1 MRRKAN
7 PTSPRIGVVLLALV
21 AALLPLAVQA
31 ERIKDIADVVGVRD
45 NQLMGYGLV
54 VGLDGTGDSPQ
65 TSSPFTLQ
73 GMVSMLERMG
83 INLRNRVA
91 DMRPD
96 NVAAVMVTATLPPY
110 ASQGQ
115 KLDVSVSSLGDADSL
130 RGGTL
135 LMTPLKGPD
144 DRVYAVAQGAV
155 SLGGFGAE
163 GQGAQVQ
170 VNHLTAGRIPNGAL
184 VERAPPEGLKGKSTI
199 RLALRETDF
208 TTAARVARSVDQE
221 LGGDYAKAAN
231 PGTVR
236 VQVPQTY
243 RDQVVPLVARLEGL
257 QVRTDRKAR
266 VVMDE
271 RTGTVIIGKNV
282 RVHPVAV
289 SHGNLSITITE
300 KPQVSQP
307 ASFGQGV
314 TTVVPRTEIEA
325 GQEKAELVMLEPGVE
340 LSSLVGALNSIG
352 ASPNDLIAILRAI
365 KEAGAL
371 SAELKVM

>member
-1 MRRKAN
+1 MSLR
-7 PTSPRIGVVLLALV
+7 TGVALLALV

-83 INLRNRVA
+83 INLRNRVG

-144 DRVYAVAQGAV
+144 DRVYAVAQGAL

-325 GQEKAELVMLEPGVE
+325 GQEKAELVMLDPGVE

>member
-1 MRRKAN
+1 MRRELKN
-7 PTSPRIGVVLLALV
+7 SVVRGGVVLLALV

-54 VGLDGTGDSPQ
+54 VGLDGTGDAPQ

-73 GMVSMLERMG
+73 AMVSMLERMG
-83 INLRNRVA
+83 INLRNRVG
-91 DMRPD
+91 DMRPS

-115 KLDVSVSSLGDADSL
+115 KLDISVSSVGDADSL

-155 SLGGFGAE
+155 SLGGFGAS
-163 GQGAQVQ
+163 GQGGQVK

-184 VERAPPEGLKGKSTI
+184 VERAPPEGLKGKDTL
-199 RLALRETDF
+199 RLALRQTDF
-208 TTAARVARSVDQE
+208 TTASRVARTVNQE
-221 LGGDYAKAAN
+221 LGGDYAKAQD

-236 VQVPQTY
+236 VKVPGSY
-243 RDQVVPLVARLEGL
+243 EDRMVPLVARLEGL

-289 SHGNLSITITE
+289 SHGNLSIAITE

-307 ASFGQGV
+307 ASFGKGV
-314 TTVVPRTEIEA
+314 TTVVPRTDIEA
-325 GQEKAELVMLEPGVE
+325 GQEEAELVMLQPGVE

-352 ASPNDLIAILRAI
+352 ATPTDLIAILRAI

-371 SAELKVM
+371 SAELKIM

>member
-1 MRRKAN
+1 VRRKAN

>member
-1 MRRKAN
+1 VRREA
-7 PTSPRIGVVLLALV
+7 TTALRGIATLLILV
-21 AALLPLAVQA
+21 TALLPAAVQA
-31 ERIKDIADVVGVRD
+31 ERIKDVADVVGVRD

-73 GMVSMLERMG
+73 AMVSMLERMG
-83 INLRNRVA
+83 INLRERVE

-115 KLDVSVSSLGDADSL
+115 KIDVSVSSVGDADSL

-135 LMTPLKGPD
+135 LMTPLKGPNGK
-144 DRVYAVAQGAV
+144 VYAVAQGAM
-155 SLGGFGAE
+155 SLGGFGAQ
-163 GQGAQVQ
+163 GQAGQVR

-184 VERAPPEGLKGKSTI
+184 VERSPPSGLKNQGSL
-199 RLALRETDF
+199 RLALRQTDF
-208 TTAARVARSVDQE
+208 TTANRVARSVNQE
-221 LGGDYAKAAN
+221 LGGDFAKAAN
-231 PGTVR
+231 PGMVR
-236 VQVPQTY
+236 VQVPNDY
-243 RDQVVPLVARLEGL
+243 DDRVVPLVARLESL

-266 VVMDE
+266 VVLDE
-271 RTGTVIIGKNV
+271 RTGTVIIGEHV

-289 SHGNLSITITE
+289 SHGNISITITE
-300 KPQVSQP
+300 QPQVSQP
-307 ASFGQGV
+307 ASFGRGV
-314 TTVVPRTEIEA
+314 TTVVPRTRIEA
-325 GQEKAELVMLEPGVE
+325 GQEKADLVMLQPGVD

-352 ASPNDLIAILRAI
+352 ATPTDLVAILRAI

-371 SAELKVM
+371 SAELKVI

>member
-1 MRRKAN
+1 MRRSVKPSRA
-7 PTSPRIGVVLLALV
+7 VLAGALMLLV
-21 AALLPLAVQA
+21 GWLPLAAQA

-54 VGLDGTGDSPQ
+54 VGLGGTGDSPQ

-73 GMVSMLERMG
+73 SMVAMLERLG
-83 INLRNRVA
+83 INLQDRVA

-115 KLDVSVSSLGDADSL
+115 KLDVSVSSMGDAESL
-130 RGGTL
+130 QGGTL

-144 DRVYAVAQGAV
+144 GQVYAVAQGAV
-155 SLGGFGAE
+155 SLGGFGAQ
-163 GQGAQVQ
+163 GQGGQTQ

-184 VERAPPEGLKGKSTI
+184 VERTPPDPLGNRKSL
-199 RLALRETDF
+199 RLSLRRTDY
-208 TTAARVARSVDQE
+208 TTANRVARSVNKE
-221 LGGDYAKAAN
+221 LDGDFAKATD

-236 VQVPQTY
+236 VNIPSDYQD
-243 RDQVVPLVARLEGL
+243 RVVPLMARLESL
-257 QVRTDRKAR
+257 SVRTDRKAR
-266 VVMDE
+266 VVLDE
-271 RTGTVIIGKNV
+271 RTGTVIIGENV

-289 SHGNLSITITE
+289 SHGNLSITVTE

-307 ASFGQGV
+307 ASFGSGV

-325 GQEKAELVMLEPGVE
+325 GEEEAELVLLQPGVK

-352 ASPNDLIAILRAI
+352 ASSRDLIAILRAI
-365 KEAGAL
+365 KKAGAL
-371 SAELKVM
+371 SAELEII

>member
-1 MRRKAN
+1 MRRKATT
-7 PTSPRIGVVLLALV
+7 TSVRTGWFWLVLLA
-21 AALLPLAVQA
+21 ALFPAAVQA

-73 GMVSMLERMG
+73 SMVSMLERMG
-83 INLRNRVA
+83 INLRDSVSN
-91 DMRPD
+91 MRPD

-130 RGGTL
+130 QGGTL
-135 LMTPLKGPD
+135 LMTPLQGPNGK
-144 DRVYAVAQGAV
+144 VYAVAQGAV

-163 GQGAQVQ
+163 GQGGQVQ
-170 VNHLTAGRIPNGAL
+170 VNHLTAGRIPSGAL
-184 VERAPPEGLKGKSTI
+184 VERTPPTDMSGKDTL
-199 RLALRETDF
+199 RLALRQTDF
-208 TTAARVARSVDQE
+208 TTANRVARSVDQE
-221 LGGDYAKAAN
+221 LGGEYAKAVD

-236 VQVPQTY
+236 VQVPEEFQD
-243 RDQVVPLVARLEGL
+243 RVVPLMARIENLS
-257 QVRTDRKAR
+257 VRTARKAR
-266 VVMDE
+266 VVLDE

-289 SHGNLSITITE
+289 SHGNLNITITE
-300 KPQVSQP
+300 EPQVSQP
-307 ASFGQGV
+307 ASFGSGV
-314 TTVVPRTEIEA
+314 TSMVPRTEIEA
-325 GQEKAELVMLEPGVE
+325 GEEKAELVMLQPGVE

-352 ASPNDLIAILRAI
+352 ASSRELIAILRAI

-371 SAELKVM
+371 TAELEII